1 MRENGTDRDLAL
13 LMLGELNAIAED
25 ISNIKDNWYA
35 PYIITQP
42 TDQTVAVND
51 TASFSI
57 EAGNAAAY
65 QWQYKGTTSG
75 EWRNFTS
82 ASSKTANFSL
92 LISNSTWYT
101 TPIRCMVT
109 GIDQSVIYSEEV
121 DIIEPAPEPDP
132 DPET

>member
-1 MRENGTDRDLAL
+1 MDRDLAL

-25 ISNIKDNWYA
+25 ISAIKDNWYA

-75 EWRNFTS
+75 EWRNFTG